1 MPVVFDEPQ
10 FKVVAAT
17 KALNKRDFLPERSEL
32 YEFYAENLEVG
43 PELITA
49 LSAAGTHTSNSIFE
63 IMKNRL
69 VRFEG
74 EIQRSPSFEARKS
87 ILENSTRSY
96 VSRVFDNTLGR
107 GHIDVADMS
116 SYLVSGLNIPRIVSL
131 FLCSPHHLSH
141 EQQSLRYTVPKSF
154 FLSNQIQNSNIGPRA
169 KKLVE
174 SAFNLY
180 LKMVGAGIPMEDA
193 RSLLPLS
200 VNSNITT
207 IGNGREFTYLI
218 RLARNENL
226 ALPQV
231 VGQCIDQIDIG
242 LREVAGEIFRDRGPN
257 YDLRRYYPS
266 PQLFSMTNEYV
277 HGILREHSGQKVV
290 LLGFSKPWDLG
301 DRPHFSASFSKND
314 PVFYNNLLH
323 VRATFLV
330 KFSLEAAHQAIRHRT
345 WNHDFESL
353 YHASDRQE
361 YMVPP
366 SIKASSYLDEY
377 VQTVESFYEMYR
389 LVKEEFSQREALI
402 FLPNAHYIYDVVE
415 LDGWNIVGNLP
426 LRTCEKAQWEI
437 REIAKKM
444 VSHLAWGSEKLGFH
458 GDKTL
463 SFYALPTCQTFNV
476 CYEDNSKELCP
487 IYAHKFLRSPK
498 DDRVKT

>member
-1 MPVVFDEPQ
+1 MQVSFSEPE

-17 KALNKRDFLPERSEL
+17 RALNRREFLPEGSAL
-32 YEFYAENLEVG
+32 YGFYEENLEVG
-43 PELITA
+43 PELLTA
-49 LSAAGTHTSNSIFE
+49 LSAAGTHTSSSIFE
-63 IMKNRL
+63 IMKNKL
-69 VRFEG
+69 VRFEAD
-74 EIQRSPSFEARKS
+74 IQRSSSPESRKS
-87 ILENSTRSY
+87 VLENNTKSY
-96 VSRVFDNTLGR
+96 ISKVFDNTLGR

-116 SYLVSGLNIPRIVSL
+116 TYLVSGLNVPRIVSL

-141 EQQSLRYTVPKSF
+141 EQQSLRYTMPRGF
-154 FLSNQIQNSNIGPRA
+154 FLSSQLQNSNLGPKA
-169 KKLVE
+169 KKLTE
-174 SAFNLY
+174 DAFNLY
-180 LKMVGAGIPMEDA
+180 LKMVETGIPLEDA
-193 RSLLPLS
+193 RSLFPLS

-207 IGNGREFTYLI
+207 TGNGREFTYLI

-226 ALPQV
+226 ALPQIIS
-231 VGQCIDQIDIG
+231 QCIDQIDVG
-242 LREVAGEIFRDRGPN
+242 LREVAGEVFKDRGPN

-266 PQLFSMTNEYV
+266 PQLFSTSNEYV
-277 HGILREHSGQKVV
+277 NEIIKEHAGQKVV

-301 DRPHFSASFSKND
+301 DRKHFSKSFSRDD
-314 PVFYNNLLH
+314 PAFYNNLLH

-330 KFSLEAAHQAIRHRT
+330 KLSLEAAHQAVRHRT

-353 YHASDRQE
+353 YRASERRE
-361 YMVPP
+361 YMIPP
-366 SIKASSYLDEY
+366 SIKTSPHLEEY
-377 VQTVESFYEMYR
+377 IHIIESFYDMYS
-389 LVKEEFSQREALI
+389 LVKDEFSQPEALI

-437 REIAKKM
+437 REVAKQM
-444 VSHLAWGSEKLGFH
+444 VSRLAWGSEKLGFR

-487 IYAHKFLRSPK
+487 IYAHKFLRSSK
-498 DDRVKT
+498 NNGVKT